1 MAWYMFQGELP
12 PRAVSRC
19 KFDDLLDAALE
30 PADSRSGLHTA
41 RRLHGVLHVPGRV
54 ASKSCTAS
62 SPSYLPSGLWRS
74 LSFWCCCWCTRGSR
88 SLMVR
93 RRRDGLVVQ
102 FLSSSSSSVWSG
114 GWWARLFV
122 QLALFHL
129 FNYLL
134 HQLLL
139 QGFLCMQ
146 SRLGDCL
153 EKGGWVIN
161 WLSIN
166 VMIIY
171 VTAVSLK

>member
-1 MAWYMFQGELP
+1 MQSFPSRIYWSRIAASWTTSSTPHSSQPIHTVASILCVGYMAWYMFQDELP

-62 SPSYLPSGLWRS
+62 SPSYLPSGLSRS
-74 LSFWCCCWCTRGSR
+74 LSFWYCCWCTRGSR
-88 SLMVR
+88 SLMVW

-114 GWWARLFV
+114 GWVSSIICSVGLV
-122 QLALFHL
+122 
-129 FNYLL
+129 
-134 HQLLL
+134 
-139 QGFLCMQ
+139 
-146 SRLGDCL
+146 
-153 EKGGWVIN
+153 
-161 WLSIN
+161 LSI
-166 VMIIY
+166 
-171 VTAVSLK
+171 